1 MATELVAGAEAKH
14 WALTRYSISTLL
26 FWNQWLQFDYS
37 VPRFED
43 EDNFP
48 RTALMRHGTSFPLG
62 CGALL
67 RAWKELNWKS
77 RTRVPRHTNIYL

>member
-26 FWNQWLQFDYS
+26 FLNQWFQIDYS

-43 EDNFP
+43 EDTFP
-48 RTALMRHGTSFPLG
+48 RTALMRHGTSFLLG
-62 CGALL
+62 CGALVT
-67 RAWKELNWKS
+67 AWNHGNQEPRFLDTRIFIYS
-77 RTRVPRHTNIYL
+77 R